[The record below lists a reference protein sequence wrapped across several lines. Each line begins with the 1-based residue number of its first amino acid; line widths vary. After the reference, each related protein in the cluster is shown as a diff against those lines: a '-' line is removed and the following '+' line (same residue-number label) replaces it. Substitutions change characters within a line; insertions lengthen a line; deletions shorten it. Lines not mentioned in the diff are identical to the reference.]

1 MIAQS
6 LRSLAHTRPEPAN
19 AARCIL
25 HLFSGPHHRPDGL
38 AAKLKSLGWDCKE
51 YDLVNREQ
59 EDLTNDFIWQQVK
72 ADIRAKKYD
81 GLIAGPPCNT
91 FTNVRKDDGLGP
103 LPLRGPSG
111 PDRYGLAHLAGEEK
125 DKVRI
130 GTLNFSGTE
139 IGRSCTT
146 LRRPGETVHHGAT

>member
-1 MIAQS
+1 MKTDPLGES
-6 LRSLAHTRPEPAN
+6 LKANLIDSTEPSKPGTHTRPEPAN

-91 FTNVRKDDGLGP
+91 FTNARKDDGLRTKSE
-103 LPLRGPSG
+103 LEL
-111 PDRYGLAHLAGEEK
+111 
-125 DKVRI
+125 
-130 GTLNFSGTE
+130 
-139 IGRSCTT
+139 
-146 LRRPGETVHHGAT
+146 